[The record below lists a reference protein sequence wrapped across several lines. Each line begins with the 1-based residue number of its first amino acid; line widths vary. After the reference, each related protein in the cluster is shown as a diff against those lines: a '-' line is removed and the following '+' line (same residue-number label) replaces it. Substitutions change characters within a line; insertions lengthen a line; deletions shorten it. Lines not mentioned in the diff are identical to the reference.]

1 MRPTATRDTD
11 LPDDVECVLPSARL
25 RWSRLRVLGSSD
37 LALFFAASAL
47 VLVPCFWQSR
57 IQAGDLSSHLYNVW
71 LTQLIRHGQVHGLW
85 IAHQWNNIL
94 FDLSLEWLF
103 VHFGVRVAERAAV
116 ALAVLI
122 FFWGGLT
129 LLFTVTTKRPW
140 FVVPCFA
147 VLAYG
152 SVFQMG
158 FFNFYLSLGLSF
170 FALALFWRGASRYA
184 LHALLA
190 LLALPLLA
198 LAWTAHPLPVIWCL
212 ATAAY
217 TWIAR
222 AIPFRGQLKLF
233 AISVLVLYFLRH
245 FLVHPPNQWSWRQ
258 LSLITGADQLVVYG
272 DHYVILGIYLLFLWG
287 TLYLRES
294 RKGVRFA
301 FSIPVQLMLLAGVG
315 TFLLPD
321 VVFFPAYSAPL
332 KLLMTRMSITTAV
345 LACCVSG
352 TATASRFHR
361 YAFALLALAFFVCL
375 YVDHRTLNRI
385 EDNLTQ
391 LTRQLPPGQRVV
403 ALISLPPAH
412 IQSPHMVDRACIGH
426 CFSYANYEPS
436 TGQFRVRATP
446 RNSVVVSNDSDSKA
460 LQAGRYLVRV
470 GDLPLYQIYSCGRE
484 YTDLCVRGLN
494 AGEINGSVKF

>member
-1 MRPTATRDTD
+1 MSEDD
-11 LPDDVECVLPSARL
+11 LECALPSARL
-25 RWSRLRVLGSSD
+25 RWSRFRVLGSSD
-37 LALFFAASAL
+37 LALFFMASAL

-103 VHFGVRVAERAAV
+103 VHFGVRVAERVAV
-116 ALAVLI
+116 ALTVLI

-129 LLFTVTTKRPW
+129 LLCTVTSKRPW
-140 FVVPCFA
+140 FVAPCFA
-147 VLAYG
+147 MLAYG
-152 SVFQMG
+152 AVFQMG
-158 FFNFYLSLGLSF
+158 FFNFYLSLGLSL
-170 FALALFWRGASRYA
+170 FALALFWRGPSRY
-184 LHALLA
+184 A

-198 LAWTAHPLPVIWCL
+198 LAWTAHPLPVVWCL

-222 AIPFRGQLKLF
+222 AIPFRGQLILF
-233 AISVLVLYFLRH
+233 AISVILLYFLRR
-245 FLVHPPNQWSWRQ
+245 FLVRLPNEWSWRQ

-272 DHYVILGIYLLFLWG
+272 NHYVVLGIYLLFLWG
-287 TLYLRES
+287 TLYMRES
-294 RKGVRFA
+294 RKGLRSA
-301 FSIPVQLMLLAGVG
+301 FSIPVQLMLLAGIG

-321 VVFFPAYSAPL
+321 IVHFPAYSAPL

-352 TATASRFHR
+352 TATATKFHR
-361 YAFALLALAFFVCL
+361 YAFALLALAFFACL
-375 YVDHRTLNRI
+375 YADHRALNRI
-385 EDNLTQ
+385 EDSVTELV
-391 LTRQLPPGQRVV
+391 RQLPPEQRVV
-403 ALISLPPAH
+403 ALVSLPTAH
-412 IQSPHMVDRACIGH
+412 IQSPHMVDRACIGY

-436 TGQFRVRATP
+436 TGQFRVRATSH
-446 RNSVVVSNDSDSKA
+446 NDVVVSNDSDSKA
-460 LQAGRYLVRV
+460 LQAGLYLVRAS
-470 GDLPLYQIYSCGRE
+470 DLPLYQIYTCGRE
-484 YTDLCVRGLN
+484 NTDLCVRSLN